1 MSFSSLL
8 VMPTSAISLQR
19 KLGQKDLLFW
29 MVFSQ
34 LDFSRVI
41 YINSFTRR
49 IWFKLFLGMAVSGLI
64 KEHLGFYGNFSL
76 GMFFALLAMFY
87 AIFFLK
93 VSCLNWKKVYCNWN
107 QGFKNNE
114 TPGSSETDR
123 NDGKVWRYPRNKRW
137 NQNFYIKKDQI
148 WLSSRWTRI
157 ILRYKELERSF
168 HNSFQEAR
176 KQHPD
181 VHHHVE

>member
-8 VMPTSAISLQR
+8 VTPTSAISLQR
-19 KLGQKDLLFW
+19 KLGQRDLLFW

-41 YINSFTRR
+41 YINFFTRR
-49 IWFKLFLGMAVSGLI
+49 MWLKLFLILLGMAVSGLI

-93 VSCLNWKKVYCNWN
+93 VSCLN
-107 QGFKNNE
+107 
-114 TPGSSETDR
+114 
-123 NDGKVWRYPRNKRW
+123 
-137 NQNFYIKKDQI
+137 
-148 WLSSRWTRI
+148 
-157 ILRYKELERSF
+157 
-168 HNSFQEAR
+168 
-176 KQHPD
+176 
-181 VHHHVE
+181 